1 LVTCR
6 SLLLALALTV
16 AAAPPARADWH
27 ITPFVGVTFA
37 GTTNLALLEGA
48 ASEMKLT
55 FGGTVSVIGSGI
67 FGIEGE
73 FGYLPRFFERDTS
86 LPPLQQD
93 TPPPPVTRGGVWTLM
108 GNLVVA
114 VPERW
119 AGYSL
124 RPFVSGG
131 IGLMHASAS
140 DPAID
145 LFPVNSNLLGM
156 NVGGGAIGFLS
167 DRYGLRLEI
176 RYFRNLSGDETAD
189 SFGSTRLSY
198 WRGNVGVVIRV
209 PGAQRRP

>member
-1 LVTCR
+1 
-6 SLLLALALTV
+6 LTISRHV
-16 AAAPPARADWH
+16 LCAIVLSMASAAPARADWH
-27 ITPFVGVTFA
+27 VIPFVGVTFG
-37 GTTNLALLEGA
+37 GTTNLALLESA
-48 ASEMKLT
+48 ASETKLT
-55 FGGTVSVIGSGI
+55 FGGAVSVIGSGI

-73 FGYLPRFFERDTS
+73 FGYLPGFFERDTS
-86 LPPLQQD
+86 LPPLQQN

-119 AGYSL
+119 TGYSL

-131 IGLMHASAS
+131 VGLMHVSAR
-140 DPAID
+140 DPAIE

-156 NVGGGAIGFLS
+156 NVGGGAVGFLS

-198 WRGNVGVVIRV
+198 WRGNVGLVIRL
-209 PGAQRRP
+209 PGAQKRP